1 MDSKLS
7 AKLVSLFLALS
18 VCLLG
23 YVSMST
29 WGTTTPIPGGG
40 LRIDAI
46 PAYFNAN
53 RTMVMDFTSA
63 HAGIVVYPDA
73 LLVRSSYYISS
84 YTTNISSGNFNSNL
98 VVGTHCYASIP
109 VQNATLTAI
118 GEREELENIGLE
130 ASGGSVTVSIL
141 RDEPTIVQLR
151 INSTSTPTLTV
162 SLSGLIAGDWYQV
175 TMDSTT
181 VYERVYADVNGAMTF
196 SVSGP
201 WSSHDLTVTDQNPMR
216 SFGQLSEWIIAIGFA
231 VGLFAIIIVAV
242 FSRVKKRG

>member
-1 MDSKLS
+1 METRTSV
-7 AKLVSLFLALS
+7 KLVSLFLVGS
-18 VCLLG
+18 MCLLG
-23 YVSMST
+23 YTTMNA
-29 WGTTTPIPGGG
+29 WGTTSPVPSYG
-40 LRIDAI
+40 LKIDAI
-46 PAYFNAN
+46 PANFNGGK
-53 RTMVMDFTSA
+53 VVIMDFTTR
-63 HAGIVVYPDA
+63 HAGIVVYADA
-73 LLVRSSYYISS
+73 LLVLSPYYISS

-130 ASGGSVTVSIL
+130 ASDGSVTVSIL
-141 RDEPTIVQLR
+141 RNEPTIVQLR

-175 TMDSTT
+175 TMDSTII
-181 VYERVYADVNGAMTF
+181 YDRIYADANGTMA
-196 SVSGP
+196 VSINGP
-201 WSSHDLTVTDQNPMR
+201 WSSHDLTITDQNPMR

-242 FSRVKKRG
+242 FSRIKRRG